1 MRLVVANGPNL
12 NLLGTR
18 EPAIYGTETLADVEA
33 ACRRRAEAAGA
44 ELVFFQTNHEGE
56 MLDRLQREAPEA
68 DGVIINPGALI
79 YQSYALYDCLK
90 ALSVPV
96 VEVHITNL
104 HARTESWRHHS
115 LTAAAVAGVIM
126 GLGTRGYVLAME
138 WFFDRDQ

>member
-1 MRLVVANGPNL
+1 MRLLIANGPNL
-12 NLLGTR
+12 NLLGAG

-44 ELVFFQTNHEGE
+44 ELDFFQTNHEGE
-56 MLDRLQREAPEA
+56 MLDRLQRDAPEA
-68 DGVIINPGALI
+68 DGLILNPGAFSH
-79 YQSYALYDCLK
+79 QSYALYDCLK

-96 VEVHITNL
+96 VEVHITNI
-104 HARTESWRHHS
+104 HARPETWRQHS
-115 LTAAAVAGVIM
+115 LTAPAAVGVIM